1 MVPEVACKLFMVAVE
16 ALKIDV
22 FVVVACKLFI
32 VPVVV

>member
-1 MVPEVACKLFMVAVE
+1 MVPEVACKLFIVPVE
-16 ALKIDV
+16 AFKIDV

>member
-1 MVPEVACKLFMVAVE
+1 MVPEVACKLFIVPVE

-22 FVVVACKLFI
+22 FVVVACRLLI